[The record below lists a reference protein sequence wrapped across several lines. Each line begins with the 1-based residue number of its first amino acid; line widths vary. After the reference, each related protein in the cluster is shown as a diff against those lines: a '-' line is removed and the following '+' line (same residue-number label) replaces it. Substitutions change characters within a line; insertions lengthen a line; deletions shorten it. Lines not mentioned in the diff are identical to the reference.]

1 VFVCLCEGCGWA
13 GQGRAAASELTCAF
27 MCAPHES
34 QAHASHGASLFVAEV
49 GEALRRAGSL
59 SARITGRLARIDRTL
74 CRAAL
79 VDARAG
85 VTSEVVVDVS
95 QVIGQLF
102 HDGELVQVLGELS
115 PPALAT
121 DPPTLRARIL
131 RNVDGL
137 DLEAFERAVAGKHK
151 FMAERGLA

>member
-1 VFVCLCEGCGWA
+1 
-13 GQGRAAASELTCAF
+13 
-27 MCAPHES
+27 M
-34 QAHASHGASLFVAEV
+34 
-49 GEALRRAGSL
+49 
-59 SARITGRLARIDRTL
+59 
-74 CRAAL
+74 
-79 VDARAG
+79 
-85 VTSEVVVDVS
+85 TSEVVVDVS